1 MLERE
6 GGKGKLNK
14 IQKFEDL
21 IVWKESVR
29 LYDNVYKS
37 LKNCKDFGLRD
48 KNQRSSVS
56 IPSYISEGFDQK
68 GEVLMILSLHSLGSF
83 KN

>member
-1 MLERE
+1 MLERA

-29 LYDNVYKS
+29 LSDNIYKS

-56 IPSYISEGFDQK
+56 ISSNISEGFDQK
-68 GEVLMILSLHSLGSF
+68 EEVLMIFSFHFSGSF

>member
-1 MLERE
+1 MLERA

-29 LYDNVYKS
+29 LSDNIYKS

-56 IPSYISEGFDQK
+56 IPSNISEGFDQK
-68 GEVLMILSLHSLGSF
+68 GEVLLILSLHSLGSF

>member
-1 MLERE
+1 MLERA

-29 LYDNVYKS
+29 LSDNIYKS

-56 IPSYISEGFDQK
+56 IPSNISEGFDQK
-68 GEVLMILSLHSLGSF
+68 GEVLMIFSFHFSGSF